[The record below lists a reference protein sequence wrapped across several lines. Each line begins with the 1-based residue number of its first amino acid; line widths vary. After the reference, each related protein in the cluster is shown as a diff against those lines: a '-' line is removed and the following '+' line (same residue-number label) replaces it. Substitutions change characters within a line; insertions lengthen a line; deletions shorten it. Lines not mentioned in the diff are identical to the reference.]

1 MPPAGSS
8 DTKTIIITI
17 TVNGG
22 ETVYFIG
29 KTDIGKQRQTNQDNY
44 LTMRVCDN
52 VTMFVL
58 CDGMGG
64 TNGGNIASNLAI
76 RTFADFVEQELSSHI
91 DSEDMCNTDAINF
104 SKLMSDAVSAAN
116 KAVYMRARE
125 NSELTN
131 MGTTIVAALA
141 TDDEIHIANVGDS
154 RMYLLEG
161 KTLTQ
166 LTHDHSYVQ
175 MLVDMGQLTREEAA
189 TNPRRNILTRA
200 VGTEPTVDADVMSLD
215 MPKKGSYFVLCSD
228 GLYNFVSEKDFIA
241 IVRKKYKNYDDDDY
255 DAELTLKTKL
265 LVDTANSN
273 GGGDNITIILIRNV

>member
-1 MPPAGSS
+1 M
-8 DTKTIIITI
+8 
-17 TVNGG
+17 
-22 ETVYFIG
+22 YFIG
-29 KTDIGKQRQTNQDNY
+29 KTEIGKQRQTNQDNY

-64 TNGGNIASNLAI
+64 TNGGNIASSLAI
-76 RTFADFVEQELSSHI
+76 RTFADFVEQTLAPHI
-91 DSEDMCNTDAINF
+91 DGEDMCNTDAINF
-104 SKLMSDAVSAAN
+104 SGLMSDAVSAAN

-141 TDDEIHIANVGDS
+141 TENEIHVANVGDS

-175 MLVDMGQLTREEAA
+175 MLVDMGQLTKEEAA

-200 VGTEPTVDADVMSLD
+200 VGTEPTVDADVMTLD

-228 GLYNFVSEKDFIA
+228 GLYNFVSEKDFIS
-241 IVRKKYKNYDDDDY
+241 IVRKKYKDYDDDDY

-265 LVDTANSN
+265 LVDTANHN